1 MYGIDF
7 TYVLAVRIAFCVYNR
22 TAVFENIRVRELF
35 SAAASVS
42 VGYAHYGQVGMKQRI
57 S

>member
-1 MYGIDF
+1 VYGIDF